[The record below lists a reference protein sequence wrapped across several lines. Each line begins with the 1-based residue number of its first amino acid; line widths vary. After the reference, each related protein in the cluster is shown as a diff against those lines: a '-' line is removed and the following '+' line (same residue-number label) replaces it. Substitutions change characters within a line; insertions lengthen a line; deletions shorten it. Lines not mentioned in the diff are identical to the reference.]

1 MLSSSLAVGVAISLL
16 LTQLTALSAGGIV
29 TPGYLGFILD
39 RPIEVLLVL
48 GLSVAVWGAIR
59 LLGDG
64 LMLYGAKRFGM
75 TILVSLVLASGTRA
89 VLAEWDSLSVD
100 ESGLG
105 YVVPGLIAHQ
115 IDRQGLLVTFLMLAI
130 AIPLVRTILLIMR
143 MAA

>member
-39 RPIEVLLVL
+39 RPVEVLLVL

-105 YVVPGLIAHQ
+105 YVVPGLVAHQ

-130 AIPLVRTILLIMR
+130 AIPLVRTILLVMR